1 MTRRRVRKRRSS
13 SRIGAGLIKVHRRG
27 YYRRAYD
34 YVRDGKRIHVR
45 GHYVRATDYYI
56 RDRGKPGKGPKLIKV
71 TPGKMTE
78 WAVKLGYIREGQHI
92 DDIPLRKIDDF
103 ALDLAKA
110 VGPARA
116 WRMFHAQVIFRKNA
130 RENLSPGSSS
140 SRVMLGLRPTIS
152 IEGLSRSTV
161 RFREKAG
168 AVPEFEISIQ
178 AAAYSPSRSSVFSE
192 LREIS
197 TLGDPA
203 LTTLTRPEH
212 SDERSWPH
220 TSL

>member
-13 SRIGAGLIKVHRRG
+13 KRVGAGLIKVHRRG

-92 DDIPLRKIDDF
+92 DDIPLSKIDDF

-116 WRMFHAQVIFRKNA
+116 WRMFHAQIIYRKNA
-130 RENLSPGSSS
+130 TEPN
-140 SRVMLGLRPTIS
+140 V
-152 IEGLSRSTV
+152 V
-161 RFREKAG
+161 RFRRKMERARD
-168 AVPEFEISIQ
+168 AIARAYPE
-178 AAAYSPSRSSVFSE
+178 
-192 LREIS
+192 
-197 TLGDPA
+197 A
-203 LTTLTRPEH
+203 LTPREAIEAWRRMSPI
-212 SDERSWPH
+212 ERAMRMPGGEI
-220 TSL
+220 